1 MGEEM
6 NKLMCKE
13 TKTMSS
19 REIADLVGSR
29 HDKVKQSIVRLIDR
43 EVITQPPMGD
53 ESYRDGSGRKVVT
66 SVYHICKRDSYIVV
80 AQLSPEFT
88 AALVDRWQE
97 LEDLAAQAAV
107 ANHSRQVARLEAPQM
122 TEAIKINREAA
133 GKELR
138 AHHFSN
144 EFDLINRIALGCT
157 AKKFRAEHELDRSE
171 PIRDHLTIG
180 QIACIEH
187 LQRLNTSLIEIH
199 MEFEQRKEQL
209 NKVYLLRHKRAL
221 MAEVLRLEA

>member
-1 MGEEM
+1 M

-13 TKTMSS
+13 TTTMSS

-29 HDKVKQSIVRLIDR
+29 HDKVKQSIVRLAERD
-43 EVITQPPMGD
+43 VITQPPMGD

-66 SVYHICKRDSYIVV
+66 SVYHICKRDSYVVV

-88 AALVDRWQE
+88 ARLVDRWQE
-97 LEDLAAQAAV
+97 LEDLSAKAAV

-122 TEAIKINREAA
+122 TEAIKIGRESA
-133 GKELR
+133 GKEIK
-138 AHHFSN
+138 HYHFSN
-144 EFDLINRIALGCT
+144 EFDLVNRIALGQT
-157 AKKFRAEHELDRSE
+157 ASKFRAHHGLDKSE
-171 PIRDHLTIG
+171 PIRDHLTAC
-180 QIACIEH
+180 QISCIEH

-199 MEFEQRKEQL
+199 MDFEQRKEQL